1 MQLRKFFHM
10 QVPAAPSDQVPV
22 VSSVHG
28 QPRHRL
34 RHRADRHATALR
46 RSGVCLFL
54 LFAFS
59 LQTRAEPPL
68 RIGVLTDMNGPYGDS
83 AGAGSVAAAQLAV
96 TDFGPTVL
104 GRSIEII
111 AADHQNKPDLAVS
124 IARTWFDT
132 EGVDMVTDLTN
143 SSVAIAVQALA
154 TEKHKVDI
162 ITSTATTAVTE
173 ENCSPTGMHWTF
185 DSYALT
191 VGTGRTL
198 VEEGAKTW
206 FFITADYT
214 FGANLQ
220 KTAAQEIER
229 AGGQVVGSVR
239 APLNTTD
246 FASQLVAAQA
256 SGADVVGLANSGA
269 DTANSVKQAMEF
281 GLTQRQKLAA
291 FLPFITDVKAIGL
304 QSAQGLL
311 LTTAYYWDRNDA
323 SRGFAQRFWAVRH
336 AEPTMIQAGT
346 YSAVLHY
353 LKAVR
358 EAGTTDATAVA
369 KAMRA
374 LPVHDAIF
382 EQGSVRA
389 DGRMVH
395 DMYLVQV
402 KTPAES
408 NGPWDL
414 YKVLRTIPGDQT
426 VLPLATSAC
435 KLVHSAG

>member
-1 MQLRKFFHM
+1 M
-10 QVPAAPSDQVPV
+10 QVPVALTDQTPV
-22 VSSVHG
+22 VPSSYDQSG
-28 QPRHRL
+28 ACSRL
-34 RHRADRHATALR
+34 RRIWVR
-46 RSGVCLFL
+46 RSAAVLCGGGSVAL
-54 LFAFS
+54 LLALS
-59 LQTRAEPPL
+59 LPAGAETPL
-68 RIGVLTDMNGPYGDS
+68 RIGVLTDMNGPYGDA

-96 TDFGPTVL
+96 ADFGPTVL
-104 GRSIEII
+104 GRPIEII
-111 AADHQNKPDLAVS
+111 SADHQNKPDLAVS

-154 TEKHKVDI
+154 TEKHKLDI

-173 ENCSPTGMHWTF
+173 ESCSPTGMHWTF

-191 VGTGRTL
+191 VGTGRAL
-198 VEEGAKTW
+198 VEDGAKKW

-220 KTAAQEIER
+220 NTAAQEIER
-229 AGGQVVGSVR
+229 AGGKIVGSVT

-269 DTANSVKQAMEF
+269 DTANSVKQAAEF
-281 GLTQRQKLAA
+281 GLTRQLKLAA
-291 FLPFITDVKAIGL
+291 FLPFITDIKAIGL
-304 QSAQGLL
+304 QSAQGLI

-336 AEPTMIQAGT
+336 EEPTMIQAGT

-358 EAGTTDATAVA
+358 DAGTTDATAVA
-369 KAMRA
+369 EKMRA
-374 LPVHDAIF
+374 LPVHDAVF
-382 EQGSVRA
+382 DQGSIRA

-408 NGPWDL
+408 KGPWDL

-435 KLVHSAG
+435 KLVHPAG